1 MAGSFGPRKNR
12 ELGARTQQGPVRSR
26 GAGPLPSCYALGGLG
41 ERIGVGHQV
50 SWVLP
55 ATGGYPAGPAKRRF
69 ITPSIL
75 PALFLKSN
83 GPTQATDFQCQGGRN
98 AHHDVNRQQ
107 LDQDGPRAGFSNQS
121 RTPHG
126 SDAMTAFVNRARSRH
141 GTNYLTRHCW
151 IQPSS
156 RPPMTPEG
164 SGMAL
169 YLEHAIS
176 HPAAIDPVPSV
187 EAEVHAAGHLV
198 GRWSSVPSRELRRI
212 RQILLRGGRH
222 MGATS
227 TIDLPESARELLE
240 HVTAELQR
248 RGQFGSQSWPAQ
260 CRPGSAHTLEW
271 RKGAL
276 CHGRSM

>member
-1 MAGSFGPRKNR
+1 MRGCAPRRRSHGPGLRCSRPRHRLVAGSFGPRKNR

-41 ERIGVGHQV
+41 ERIGLGHQV

-83 GPTQATDFQCQGGRN
+83 GPTQAADFQCQGGRN

-126 SDAMTAFVNRARSRH
+126 SGAMTAFVNRARSRH

-176 HPAAIDPVPSV
+176 HPAAIARYLPSRPRCTLLV
-187 EAEVHAAGHLV
+187 TSLAVGPLSRPGNYAESVRFCCAAG
-198 GRWSSVPSRELRRI
+198 GTWE
-212 RQILLRGGRH
+212 RH
-222 MGATS
+222 
-227 TIDLPESARELLE
+227 
-240 HVTAELQR
+240 QR
-248 RGQFGSQSWPAQ
+248 SI
-260 CRPGSAHTLEW
+260 CRNLPGSCW
-271 RKGAL
+271 
-276 CHGRSM
+276 SM